1 MFERSQILFVH
12 LFNNY
17 SGSPAVLHQ
26 VILACLQ
33 VGLPCRLLIG
43 NNGGI
48 LDDLPVECH
57 CFNYRYFTNKFL
69 TLGYYLFTQLQ
80 MFLKVLSLACKN
92 DTVYINT
99 MLPFGAALAAKLR
112 GCHVI
117 YHIHEINVRPL
128 LLKKILRWIIELT
141 ADQVFHVSQTLYESE
156 RFHKPKQLVVYNA
169 LSPEFE
175 AKALAMQPEFALK
188 LFNVLMICSPKAYK
202 GVFEFVKLAA
212 SCCNQKNLH
221 FILVLGAE
229 VGEISGFL
237 SGTKIP
243 ENLMVYPCSQDVFPF
258 YRLSHL
264 VLNLSHPEQCVE
276 TFGLTV
282 LEAMACGIPVIVPP
296 IGGPTELVDDGVQGF
311 QVDSRNSQK
320 LLNSV
325 LQLSTDH
332 MLYRKMSQAC
342 RERAAHFSSAC
353 FAKKIATAIDH
364 DRDPCA

>member
-1 MFERSQILFVH
+1 MSEHSQILFVH

-26 VILACLQ
+26 VIWACLQ
-33 VGLPCRLLIG
+33 ADMQCKLLIG

-48 LDDLPVECH
+48 LDDLPVERH
-57 CFNYRYFTNKFL
+57 CFNYRYSSNKFL
-69 TLGYYLFTQLQ
+69 TLGYYLFTQLR

-99 MLPFGAALAAKLR
+99 MLPFGAALAAKLC

-117 YHIHEINVRPL
+117 YHIHEINVRPA
-128 LLKKILRWIIELT
+128 LLKKFLRWIIELT
-141 ADQVFHVSQTLYESE
+141 ADYVFCVSHTLYEIE
-156 RFHKPKQLVVYNA
+156 RFRKTKQLVVYNA

-175 AKALAMQPEFALK
+175 AKAQVMQPEFSQQ

-212 SCCNQKNLH
+212 TCRRQVDFH
-221 FILVLGAE
+221 FMLVLGAE
-229 VGEISGFL
+229 AGEVADFL
-237 SGTKIP
+237 CDIEIP
-243 ENLMVYPCSQDVFPF
+243 ENLTVYPCSKDVFSF
-258 YRLSHL
+258 YRRSHL
-264 VLNLSHPEQCVE
+264 VLNLSRPEQCVE

-296 IGGPTELVDDGVQGF
+296 VGGPAELVEDGVQGF
-311 QVDSRNSQK
+311 YVDSRDSQK

-325 LQLSTDH
+325 LQLSKDRI
-332 MLYRKMSQAC
+332 LCLKMSKAC
-342 RERAAHFSSAC
+342 RERAANFSSDI
-353 FAKKIATAIDH
+353 FAEKIVTAIDH
-364 DRDPCA
+364 VRGHHV